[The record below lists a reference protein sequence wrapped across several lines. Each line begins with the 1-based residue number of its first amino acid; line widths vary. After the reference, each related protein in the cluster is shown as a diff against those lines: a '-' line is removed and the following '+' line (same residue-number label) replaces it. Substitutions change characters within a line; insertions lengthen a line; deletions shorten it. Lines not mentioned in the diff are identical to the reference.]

1 MLISD
6 MMVFSLAVFLLLIT
20 PGPGVLSTAGVG
32 SGFGRQAGLIFL
44 TGLFLGTNL
53 VALAVVAGYAAL
65 VFSIQYVREVLMAG
79 SFGYLLWLA
88 LKIALAGRRLSWI
101 ESEKPPGFHGGI
113 LLQIINPKVYVV
125 STAIFSGFP
134 FDGIS
139 LLAETL
145 WKFLIFNVIWIPIHF
160 LWLYAGVSLKRMNLS
175 ERSQFLINSGMSVA
189 MVGVVVLAALAQ

>member
-32 SGFGRQAGLIFL
+32 SGFGRDAGLIFL
-44 TGLFLGTNL
+44 IGLFLGTNL

-65 VFSIQYVREVLMAG
+65 VFSIPYVREVLMAG

>member
-32 SGFGRQAGLIFL
+32 SGFGRQVGLIFL
-44 TGLFLGTNL
+44 IGLFLGTNL
-53 VALAVVAGYAAL
+53 VALAVVAGYAAI
-65 VFSIQYVREVLMAG
+65 VFSIPYVREVLMAG

-139 LLAETL
+139 LFEETL

-175 ERSQFLINSGMSVA
+175 ERSHFLINSGMSVA
-189 MVGVVVLAALAQ
+189 MVGVVVLAALSQ

>member
-1 MLISD
+1 MLVSD

-44 TGLFLGTNL
+44 IGLFLGTNL

-65 VFSIQYVREVLMAG
+65 VFSIPYVREVLMAG

-125 STAIFSGFP
+125 CTAIFSGFP

-139 LLAETL
+139 LFAETL

-189 MVGVVVLAALAQ
+189 MVGVVVLAALSQ

>member
-1 MLISD
+1 
-6 MMVFSLAVFLLLIT
+6 LIT

-65 VFSIQYVREVLMAG
+65 VFSIPYVREVLMAG

>member
-44 TGLFLGTNL
+44 IGLFLRTNL

-65 VFSIQYVREVLMAG
+65 VFSIPYVREVLMAG

-101 ESEKPPGFHGGI
+101 KSEKPPGFHGGI

-139 LLAETL
+139 LFEEIL